1 MSGVA
6 PDEVSGDEDGCVELA
21 KVIGSTWAR
30 CEVEFEMERPESG
43 VTCAAIDL
51 AIKRFRSGG
60 YAACDADDQPSAS
73 RLPPTSCA

>member
-1 MSGVA
+1 MEVASGCEGSGGTSGVVSDEA
-6 PDEVSGDEDGCVELA
+6 PGAGDGCVELEI
-21 KVIGSTWAR
+21 IGFIWAR

-60 YAACDADDQPSAS
+60 YAA
-73 RLPPTSCA
+73 